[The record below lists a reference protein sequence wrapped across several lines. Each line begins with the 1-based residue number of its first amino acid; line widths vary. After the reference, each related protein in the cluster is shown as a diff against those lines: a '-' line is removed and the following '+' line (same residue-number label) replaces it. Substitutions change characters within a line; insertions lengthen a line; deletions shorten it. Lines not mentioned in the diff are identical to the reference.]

1 LLFRGHEFA
10 VARYVLREP
19 VFEVDRRWPLL

>member
-1 LLFRGHEFA
+1 LLFRGHGFA

-19 VFEVDRRWPLL
+19 VFEVDRR